1 MPLCLFKIMS
11 MIVGL
16 TGGIASGKDTVAVM
30 FKSLGAEIIDADKIV
45 NDLIN
50 ARINGNNLPAK
61 IVGFFGKDILNNSG
75 RIDKKRLADIVFKD
89 RKKLE
94 CLNRITHPE
103 IIKIIKKKITLS
115 TLHNDT
121 ERIVIIN
128 APLIVEAGAT
138 SLVNKLIVVSVS
150 TENQIAR
157 LRARSSLTEE
167 EAYRRINAQLP
178 IKKKEKFADF
188 VIDNNNGLE
197 KTEKQVKKIWKELC
211 T

>member
-1 MPLCLFKIMS
+1 MS

-30 FKSLGAEIIDADKIV
+30 FKKLGAEIIDADKIA

-50 ARINGNNLPAK
+50 ARIDGNNIPAK
-61 IVGFFGKDILNNSG
+61 IVSYFGKDVISNCR

-89 RKKLE
+89 RNKLE

-103 IIKIIKKKITLS
+103 IIKIIKEQIAS
-115 TLHNDT
+115 QMAS
-121 ERIVIIN
+121 VIIVN
-128 APLIVEAGAT
+128 APLIVEAEAT
-138 SLVNKLIVVSVS
+138 SLVDKLIVISVS
-150 TENQIAR
+150 MENQIAR
-157 LRARSSLTEE
+157 LTARVSLTRE
-167 EAYRRINAQLP
+167 EARRRINAQLP

-188 VIDNNNGLE
+188 IIDNNNGLE
-197 KTEKQVKKIWKELC
+197 ETEKQVKKTWKELC

>member
-1 MPLCLFKIMS
+1 

-30 FKSLGAEIIDADKIV
+30 FNDLGAEIIDADKIA
-45 NDLIN
+45 NNLIN
-50 ARINGNNLPAK
+50 AEISRDNISAK

-94 CLNRITHPE
+94 SLNRIMHPE
-103 IIKIIKKKITLS
+103 IIRIIKEQITLQIAS
-115 TLHNDT
+115 V
-121 ERIVIIN
+121 IIIN
-128 APLIVEAGAT
+128 APLIVEAEAT
-138 SLVNKLIVVSVS
+138 SLVDKLIVVSVS
-150 TENQIAR
+150 MENQIAR
-157 LRARSSLTEE
+157 LRARSSLTRE
-167 EAYRRINAQLP
+167 EACRRINAQLS
-178 IKKKEKFADF
+178 IKEKEKFADF

-197 KTEKQVKKIWKELC
+197 ETEKQVKKTWKELC

>member
-1 MPLCLFKIMS
+1 

-30 FKSLGAEIIDADKIV
+30 FNDLGAEIIDADKIA
-45 NDLIN
+45 NNLIN
-50 ARINGNNLPAK
+50 AEISRDNISAK

-94 CLNRITHPE
+94 SLNCIMHPE
-103 IIKIIKKKITLS
+103 IIRIIKNEIAS
-115 TLHNDT
+115 VASRND
-121 ERIVIIN
+121 EDNVIIVN
-128 APLIVEAGAT
+128 APLIIEAEAT
-138 SLVNKLIVVSVS
+138 SLVDKLIVVSVS
-150 TENQIAR
+150 MENQIAR
-157 LRARSSLTEE
+157 LRARSSLTRE
-167 EAYRRINAQLP
+167 EACRRINAQLS
-178 IKKKEKFADF
+178 IKEKEKFADF

-197 KTEKQVKKIWKELC
+197 ETEKQVKKTWKELC

>member
-1 MPLCLFKIMS
+1 

-30 FKSLGAEIIDADKIV
+30 FNDLGAEIIDADKIA
-45 NDLIN
+45 NNLIN
-50 ARINGNNLPAK
+50 AEISRDNISAK

-94 CLNRITHPE
+94 SLNCIMHPE
-103 IIKIIKKKITLS
+103 IIRIIKNEIAS
-115 TLHNDT
+115 VASRND
-121 ERIVIIN
+121 EDNVIIVN
-128 APLIVEAGAT
+128 APLIIEAEAT
-138 SLVNKLIVVSVS
+138 SLVDKLIVVSVS
-150 TENQIAR
+150 MENQIAR
-157 LRARSSLTEE
+157 LRVRSSLTKE
-167 EAYRRINAQLP
+167 EACRRIDAQLP
-178 IKKKEKFADF
+178 IKEKEKFADF

-197 KTEKQVKKIWKELC
+197 ETEKQVKKTWKELC